1 MTKYY
6 YYTESDDKSANFIIN
21 NLNEF
26 LEDFNQFFNTDY
38 KSVNEFNKGEQKA
51 NGIREIKNLEKALL
65 HSYQDYESLI
75 ESEIILFDDWDERRN
90 NNN

>member
-1 MTKYY
+1 MTKY

-38 KSVNEFNKGEQKA
+38 KSVKEFNKGEQNA
-51 NGIREIKNLEKALL
+51 NGIREIK
-65 HSYQDYESLI
+65 
-75 ESEIILFDDWDERRN
+75 IIKQS
-90 NNN
+90 

>member
-1 MTKYY
+1 MKKY

-38 KSVNEFNKGEQKA
+38 KSVKEFNKGEQNA
-51 NGIREIKNLEKALL
+51 NGIREIK
-65 HSYQDYESLI
+65 
-75 ESEIILFDDWDERRN
+75 IIKQS
-90 NNN
+90 